1 MIRPQQESTFWTELV
16 RELEGY
22 AFVARCDGQIL
33 DANQAGW
40 GFLERWRRERG
51 GWELPAWL
59 LAVEEAHL
67 QGSEDEQELEL
78 RLSGGR
84 SYRLRASVVPDSER
98 DAKGPQ
104 FIIQADEL
112 LGRAEL
118 PLRKL
123 RERYHLTQREA
134 EALSLLLSGRSNSEL
149 GRMLGLAP
157 VEAKRIAR
165 RVRAK
170 LGEAAGLLQAKPTR
184 DVFSLS

>member
-1 MIRPQQESTFWTELV
+1 MKKSQSESTFWTELV
-16 RELEGY
+16 RQLEGY

-40 GFLERWRRERG
+40 VFLERWRRERG

-59 LAVEEAHL
+59 LTVEEAHV
-67 QGSEDEQELEL
+67 QGMEDEQELEL

-98 DAKGPQ
+98 DARGPQ
-104 FIIQADEL
+104 FIVQADEV

-134 EALSLLLSGRSNSEL
+134 EALSLLLSGRSNSEV
-149 GRMLGLAP
+149 GRMLDMAP

-165 RVRAK
+165 RVRVK
-170 LGEAAGLLQAKPTR
+170 LGEAAGLLHAKPAS

>member
-1 MIRPQQESTFWTELV
+1 MRGPKQESTFWTELV
-16 RELEGY
+16 RQLEGY

-59 LAVEEAHL
+59 LAVEEAHV
-67 QGSEDEQELEL
+67 QGIENEQELDL

-84 SYRLRASVVPDSER
+84 SYRLRASLVPGSEH
-98 DAKGPQ
+98 DTKGPQ
-104 FIIQADEL
+104 FIVQADEV
-112 LGRAEL
+112 LGRAEV

-134 EALSLLLSGRSNSEL
+134 EILSLLLSGRSNSEV
-149 GRMLGLAP
+149 GRMLGMAP
-157 VEAKRIAR
+157 IEAKRIAR
-165 RVRAK
+165 RVRVK
-170 LGEAAGLLQAKPTR
+170 LGEAAGLLHAKPTS